1 MIRQPND
8 LVPKASV
15 RGFAAVVAVATAA
28 ASGYFVVGGI
38 ATPDALVAGGDATAA
53 RVFAAYMSA
62 RGLVLLGALLLCTA
76 LRAWRPLALVLAL
89 NAAVQAVDAVI
100 GVVRHEPAQAIGPA
114 CFALLLAAA
123 AASLERNRR

>member
-1 MIRQPND
+1 MIRQPNY
-8 LVPKASV
+8 PAPNASV
-15 RGFAAVVAVATAA
+15 RVFASAVAVATAA
-28 ASGYFVVGGI
+28 ASGYFTVGGI
-38 ATPDALVAGGDATAA
+38 LTPGALVAGGDATAA

-62 RGLVLLGALLLCTA
+62 RGVVLLGALLLCTA

-114 CFALLLAAA
+114 CFALVLAAA
-123 AASLERNRR
+123 AVLLERTRR

>member
-1 MIRQPND
+1 MTSQANHPAPN
-8 LVPKASV
+8 ASV
-15 RGFAAVVAVATAA
+15 RVFASVVAVATAA
-28 ASGYFVVGGI
+28 ASGYFAVGGVL
-38 ATPDALVAGGDATAA
+38 TPGALVAGGDDAAA

-62 RGLVLLGALLLCTA
+62 RGVVLLGALLLCAA

-100 GVVRHEPAQAIGPA
+100 GAVRHEPAQAIGPA

-123 AASLERNRR
+123 AALLGRTPR